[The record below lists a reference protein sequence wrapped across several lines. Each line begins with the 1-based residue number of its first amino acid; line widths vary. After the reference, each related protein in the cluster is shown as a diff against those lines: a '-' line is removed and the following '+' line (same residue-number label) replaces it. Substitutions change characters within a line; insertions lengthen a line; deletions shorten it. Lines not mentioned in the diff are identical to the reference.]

1 MEGARSLK
9 KEKNKTNEP
18 SELYDVSKVNYH
30 NIGKEIKKLEKLMKT
45 SAKDLDFEQ
54 AAKYR
59 DLIKELKDKVLINK
73 T

>member
-1 MEGARSLK
+1 
-9 KEKNKTNEP
+9 
-18 SELYDVSKVNYH
+18 
-30 NIGKEIKKLEKLMKT
+30 MKT